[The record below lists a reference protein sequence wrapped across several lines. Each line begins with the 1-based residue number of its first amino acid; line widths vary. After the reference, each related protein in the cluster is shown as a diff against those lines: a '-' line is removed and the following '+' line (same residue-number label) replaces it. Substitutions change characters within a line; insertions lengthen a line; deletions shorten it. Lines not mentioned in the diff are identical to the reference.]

1 MLPVHKTWTEQGV
14 CKPGCEFMV
23 SLDALSCFEYIGN
36 CYVLYFVVLQT
47 NRKGCCC
54 SLGAVIVLPP
64 GRYKVI
70 CPCALGVPANETD
83 KPFAELRRVQRG
95 LDKPARCFCYASF
108 FWSSVLQAGSLL
120 PHLQRFTF
128 AFWHW
133 CRFLGPP
140 CSPHALSVS
149 VSESGRG
156 ARDPGTGFML

>member
-1 MLPVHKTWTEQGV
+1 M
-14 CKPGCEFMV
+14 
-23 SLDALSCFEYIGN
+23 
-36 CYVLYFVVLQT
+36 
-47 NRKGCCC
+47 
-54 SLGAVIVLPP
+54 LPP

-140 CSPHALSVS
+140 CSPHALCQSAS
-149 VSESGRG
+149 LEGGPEILAQDSCSELAVCALVLHRPPTLHPCKHYPAGC
-156 ARDPGTGFML
+156 RDVGTMEKQKG